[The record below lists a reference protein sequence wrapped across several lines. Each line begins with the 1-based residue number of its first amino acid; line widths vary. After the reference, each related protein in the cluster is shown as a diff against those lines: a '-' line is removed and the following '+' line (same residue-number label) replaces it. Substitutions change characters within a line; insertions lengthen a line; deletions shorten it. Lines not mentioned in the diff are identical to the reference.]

1 MKIKF
6 TFFILSLF
14 CLLTIGHSTMA
25 QNDLEDQINKINGNV
40 DNIIISSDG
49 EEYIFEG
56 ADAQKLFKKMKSSKS
71 KSFVWNTSD
80 DGSMKKKVVIVDT
93 DGEKDVIEID
103 GDDDDVFIVRTDK
116 DFDSIDC
123 GMTKIVKVEVED
135 GNKKV
140 TVTTNEN
147 GEETTE
153 VYEGEEADEYLETM
167 KSDNDEYHIE
177 IDEDNDGKKVKKIII
192 ETEKVEKKK

>member
-1 MKIKF
+1 MKLKF
-6 TFFILSLF
+6 TLFILSLF

-25 QNDLEDQINKINGNV
+25 QNDLEDQLNEIDGSV
-40 DNIIISSDG
+40 DKIIISSDG

-71 KSFVWNTSD
+71 KNFVWNTSD

-93 DGEKDVIEID
+93 NGEKDVIEID
-103 GDDDDVFIVRTDK
+103 GDDDNVFIIRTDK

-123 GMTKIVKVEVED
+123 GMTKKVKVEVED

-147 GEETTE
+147 GEETIK
-153 VYEGEEADEYLETM
+153 VYEGEEADEYLEKM
-167 KSDNDEYHIE
+167 KSENDDLDIIIEKDN
-177 IDEDNDGKKVKKIII
+177 GKKVKKIII

>member
-1 MKIKF
+1 MKLKF
-6 TFFILSLF
+6 TLFILSLF

-25 QNDLEDQINKINGNV
+25 QNDLEDQLNEIDGSV
-40 DNIIISSDG
+40 DKIIISSDG

-71 KSFVWNTSD
+71 KNFVWNTSD

-93 DGEKDVIEID
+93 NGEKDVIEID
-103 GDDDDVFIVRTDK
+103 GDDDNVFIIRTDK

-123 GMTKIVKVEVED
+123 GMTKKVKVEVED
-135 GNKKV
+135 SNKKV

-147 GEETTE
+147 GEETIK
-153 VYEGEEADEYLETM
+153 VYEGEEADEYLEKM
-167 KSDNDEYHIE
+167 KSENDDLDIIIEKDN
-177 IDEDNDGKKVKKIII
+177 GKKVKKIII

>member
-1 MKIKF
+1 MKLKF
-6 TFFILSLF
+6 TFFIISLF
-14 CLLTIGHSTMA
+14 YLLTIGHSTMA
-25 QNDLEDQINKINGNV
+25 QNDLKDQLNEIDGSV
-40 DNIIISSDG
+40 DKIIILSDG
-49 EEYIFEG
+49 EEYIFKG

-80 DGSMKKKVVIVDT
+80 DRSMKKKVVIVDT
-93 DGEKDVIEID
+93 DGEQDVIEID
-103 GDDDDVFIVRTDK
+103 GDDDDVFIVRTDQ

-123 GMTKIVKVEVED
+123 GMTKKVKVEVED

-147 GEETTE
+147 GEKTTE

-167 KSDNDEYHIE
+167 KSDNDKFHIE

-192 ETEKVEKKK
+192 ET